1 MVSFLFSAC
10 IDVVVATLIFVFF
23 LFLFLLLPLYSAGIT
38 TSTLPRM
45 KIFIHCGDRHVLLN
59 DICRRWEDRQ
69 ARGQSLGVILINR
82 DGTRGDFALRLPRY
96 FGISHRYRGF
106 VSG

>member
-10 IDVVVATLIFVFF
+10 IDVVVATLIFVFS
-23 LFLFLLLPLYSAGIT
+23 LLFLLLPLYSAGIT

-82 DGTRGDFALRLPRY
+82 RRDSGEFRFATAEVFRY
-96 FGISHRYRGF
+96 FASL
-106 VSG
+106 